1 MQRNE
6 IVESLKKIVNSID
19 PQLCVSEVVE
29 DTRLIEDIGLN
40 SLTYL
45 MMGIYL
51 EREFGITF
59 DYQSAASFR
68 TVSDICDYVEEH
80 S

>member
-6 IVESLKKIVNSID
+6 IVERLKKIVSAID
-19 PQLCVSEVVE
+19 PQLRVSEVVE
-29 DTRLIEDIGLN
+29 ETRLIEDIGLN

>member
-6 IVESLKKIVNSID
+6 IVESLKKIVNSIE

>member
-1 MQRNE
+1 MLRHE
-6 IVESLKKIVNSID
+6 IIERLKKIVSSID
-19 PQLCVSEVVE
+19 PQLRVSEVVE

-45 MMGIYL
+45 MMGVYL
-51 EREFGITF
+51 EREFGIAF

-68 TVSDICDYVEEH
+68 TVGDICDYVEEH

>member
-1 MQRNE
+1 MRRSE
-6 IVESLKKIVNSID
+6 IIEELKKIVSSID
-19 PQLCVSEVVE
+19 PDLRVSEVGE
-29 DTRLIEDIGLN
+29 DTLLIEDIGLN

-45 MMGIYL
+45 MMGVYL

-68 TVSDICDYVEEH
+68 TVGDICDYVEEH

>member
-6 IVESLKKIVNSID
+6 IVESLKKIVNSIE

-29 DTRLIEDIGLN
+29 NTRLIEDIGLN

-59 DYQSAASFR
+59 DYKSAASFR

>member
-1 MQRNE
+1 MQKSE
-6 IVESLKKIVNSID
+6 IIEKLKKIVSAID
-19 PQLCVSEVVE
+19 PDLRVSEVGV

-45 MMGIYL
+45 MMGVYL
-51 EREFGITF
+51 EREFGFAF
-59 DYQSAASFR
+59 DYQSAAAFR
-68 TVSDICDYVEEH
+68 TVGDICDYVEEH